1 MSISRPLFAALLA
14 AAVSAAC
21 GGDKSPN
28 QPSTPPPP
36 AAPTVASVGVSGN
49 QNLNRP
55 GATLALR
62 ATATM
67 SDGTTQDVTT
77 AAQWSSSNPGIATVS
92 GGNVA
97 AVANGDATITATHS
111 GRSGQHQVR
120 VAIPTRA
127 NPRVTGAVTVTISPE
142 ALFLYR
148 ARMEYNVQEQD
159 GVWGL
164 NVNFINVQW
173 RDFTGANMGA
183 LTNYNPS
190 AISQVWGSN
199 HVNPG
204 QTRTISAGIDYTRAV
219 SQVSVATVISLGDDL
234 GNPFNFADTFNGVIR
249 LRPTILNHP
258 YEPDQTV
265 IIDRERTFDETRP

>member
-1 MSISRPLFAALLA
+1 MSISRPLFVLLA
-14 AAVSAAC
+14 AALVTAC
-21 GGDKSPN
+21 GKDSPT

-36 AAPTVASVGVSGN
+36 AAPTVSGVAITGN
-49 QNLNRP
+49 QTINRP
-55 GATLALR
+55 GGTLALR

-67 SDGTTQDVTT
+67 SDGTSQDVTA
-77 AAQWSSSNPGIATVS
+77 AAQWSSSSPAIATVS

-97 AVANGDATITATHS
+97 GVANGDVTITASHS
-111 GRSGQHQVR
+111 GRQGQHQVR

-127 NPRVTGAVTVTISPE
+127 NPRVTGGITVTISPE

-173 RDFTGANMGA
+173 KDFTGANMGP

-190 AISQVWGSN
+190 KIAEVWGSN

-204 QTRTISAGIDYTRAV
+204 QTRTVTAGVDYTRAGSSV
-219 SQVSVATVISLGDDL
+219 SIATTISLGDDL
-234 GNPFNFADTFNGVIR
+234 GNPFNFSDTFNGQIR
-249 LRPTILNHP
+249 FLPTVLRHP
-258 YEPDQTV
+258 YEPETTV
-265 IIDRERTFDETRP
+265 ILDRERIFDETRP